1 MKSILNGNRVRL
13 SQLTTADVRLE
24 SVRVRP
30 CCLSY
35 TPGCDLL
42 AEELCGEEEPCASTE
57 SVASISSMF
66 FSWLC
71 EAWVGFSGGMAAF
84 GVLFLHR

>member
-1 MKSILNGNRVRL
+1 MKSFLNGNRVRL
-13 SQLTTADVRLE
+13 SQLTKPTADVRLE

-35 TPGCDLL
+35 TPGCDLF

-57 SVASISSMF
+57 SVA
-66 FSWLC
+66 
-71 EAWVGFSGGMAAF
+71 
-84 GVLFLHR
+84 